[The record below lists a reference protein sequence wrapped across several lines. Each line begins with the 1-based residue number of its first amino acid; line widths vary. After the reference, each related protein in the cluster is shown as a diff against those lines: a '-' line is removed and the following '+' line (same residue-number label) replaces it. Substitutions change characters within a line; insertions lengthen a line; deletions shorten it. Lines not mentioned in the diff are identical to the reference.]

1 MNYGGYYFD
10 NDVYVLQPLD
20 EFRKYEMTL
29 EIEDEIIES
38 QVLIAHRNSRLLK
51 AIFASYRFIYSIK

>member
-1 MNYGGYYFD
+1 MNYSGYYFD